1 MGIISWI
8 IVGGLAGWL
17 STKIVTPKNK
27 KGCFGNIILGI
38 VGAFVGGFLVSQ
50 LGGTGVTDL
59 NIHGILVATLGAV
72 VILWIS
78 ELISK

>member
-1 MGIISWI
+1 MGFISWI

-27 KGCFGNIILGI
+27 KGCLGNIILGI

-50 LGGTGVTDL
+50 LGGTGVTDF

-72 VILWIS
+72 IILWIS
-78 ELISK
+78 KLISN

>member
-8 IVGGLAGWL
+8 IVGSLAGWL

-78 ELISK
+78 KLISK